1 MGRKLAM
8 MVPIGIGAVA
18 IFTFVGG
25 QLVMQLWNWLM
36 PAIFGLPS
44 LTFWQAVGLLAL
56 SRILFGGM
64 GLGGR
69 GNGKSEDEFTPEQ
82 KARFRRK
89 MRGMFGMGAPEAEES
104 PAGQ

>member
-1 MGRKLAM
+1 MARKWAGM
-8 MVPIGIGAVA
+8 AAIGIGAIA

-36 PAIFGLPS
+36 PAIFGLPN

-69 GNGKSEDEFTPEQ
+69 GHKSHDDFTPEQ

-89 MRGMFGMGAPEAEES
+89 MREKFGLGAPAEEETTHI
-104 PAGQ
+104 

>member
-1 MGRKLAM
+1 MARKLAV
-8 MVPIGIGAVA
+8 MVPIGIAAIA

-69 GNGKSEDEFTPEQ
+69 GGGKSQDDFTPEQ

-89 MRGMFGMGAPEAEES
+89 MREKFGMGEPTEEES
-104 PAGQ
+104 PV

>member
-1 MGRKLAM
+1 MARKLAV
-8 MVPIGIGAVA
+8 MVPIGIAAIA

-36 PAIFGLPS
+36 PAIFGLRE

-64 GLGGR
+64 GMGGR
-69 GNGKSEDEFTPEQ
+69 GGKHDDFTPEQ
-82 KARFRRK
+82 KARFRR
-89 MRGMFGMGAPEAEES
+89 RFGLEPEPSA
-104 PAGQ
+104 ADGQSTTSV

>member
-1 MGRKLAM
+1 MARKLM
-8 MVPIGIGAVA
+8 VMVPIGIGAVA

-36 PAIFGLPS
+36 PSIFGLPE
-44 LTFWQAVGLLAL
+44 LTFWRAVGLLAL

-69 GNGKSEDEFTPEQ
+69 GDGKSDDEFSPEQ
-82 KARFRRK
+82 KARFRRM
-89 MRGMFGMGAPEAEES
+89 MRERFGLGAPEEK